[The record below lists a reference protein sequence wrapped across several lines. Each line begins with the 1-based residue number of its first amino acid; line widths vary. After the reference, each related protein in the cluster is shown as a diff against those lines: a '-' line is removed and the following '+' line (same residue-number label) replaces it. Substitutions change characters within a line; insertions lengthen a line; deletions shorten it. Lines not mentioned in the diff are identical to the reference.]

1 METPGNNGLA
11 NRAGL
16 ALGIFLCAYN
26 NLVNFLPSLLHAK
39 VYVVLNLACL
49 AGIWIMARKY
59 LRLSNAEMG
68 WSRRGL
74 GAGLLWG
81 LAFTAAVIIPFIIA
95 LKILPGTGWKIS
107 PPRLDGVT
115 ALNIWSRVL
124 FRIPLGTVFFE
135 EMLFRGIFYGYLQR
149 RGKPSRALWISSLFF
164 AFWHIIPAYE
174 VVSYNFRIGF
184 NLLGVVYWTL
194 GLAGAFCAGIFFAVI
209 RRRTDNIA
217 GCLLAHYLI
226 NSLALLIVYYLWR

>member
-1 METPGNNGLA
+1 MIKKGADSAPFFYPRGQDRSGNRLTLRTLALNCNRMETPGHNGLA

-49 AGIWIMARKY
+49 AGIWIMVRKY

-107 PPRLDGVT
+107 PPRGHRLKHLVACPFPDSAGH
-115 ALNIWSRVL
+115 R
-124 FRIPLGTVFFE
+124 
-135 EMLFRGIFYGYLQR
+135 
-149 RGKPSRALWISSLFF
+149 
-164 AFWHIIPAYE
+164 
-174 VVSYNFRIGF
+174 
-184 NLLGVVYWTL
+184 LL
-194 GLAGAFCAGIFFAVI
+194 
-209 RRRTDNIA
+209 
-217 GCLLAHYLI
+217 
-226 NSLALLIVYYLWR
+226 